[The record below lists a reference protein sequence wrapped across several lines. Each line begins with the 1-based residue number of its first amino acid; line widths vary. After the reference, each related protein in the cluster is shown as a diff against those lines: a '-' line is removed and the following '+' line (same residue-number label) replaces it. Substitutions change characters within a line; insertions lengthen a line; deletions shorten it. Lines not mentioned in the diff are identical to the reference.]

1 MKQKFY
7 ALADLIISNI
17 EGGYYSPIRHKSA
30 AMMDSGETMFGMD
43 RKHGGDD
50 INNSEAG
57 KKFWAIIDQN
67 SSAWAWNF
75 KGGKFEKQ
83 LKKLAAEMMYNRF
96 EKYSK
101 LYLSTK
107 AQKIANKSERILLHF
122 FYACWN
128 GVGWFKKFADDFNAQ
143 CQKTHNIS
151 ALEKSCIAARKNSG
165 NSLISKGGEKLET
178 MFTMI
183 NIKRGL
189 KILGVVL
196 IFSGAGFGIYK
207 GYKYLKNKK

>member
-50 INNSEAG
+50 INNSAAG
-57 KKFWAIIDQN
+57 KKFWTIIDQN

-128 GVGWFKKFADDFNAQ
+128 GAGWFKKFAEDFNSQ
-143 CQKTHNIS
+143 IQKTHNIS

-165 NSLISKGGEKLET
+165 NSLISKGGEKMEK

-189 KILGVVL
+189 KIFGVVL
-196 IFSGAGFGIYK
+196 IFSGAGVGIYK